1 MAGPGRGRRSQ
12 AYPGPAP
19 PHRLRA
25 QRWVW
30 NPAHCRRTSSLP
42 GFLREMR
49 CERDERCALGVRQ
62 QQCLGSLFTE
72 TSCQTLH
79 LSDGRETWLWGP
91 KAAVL
96 RSSRRETL
104 PQPLGSDLGTCS
116 WSKGG
121 PRPPP
126 PPPRALGR
134 HSPMA
139 LATSLTRSVISS
151 SPAPASARAPATC
164 THTEIGPQRERS
176 HCTTRGQKTGWS

>member
-1 MAGPGRGRRSQ
+1 MARPGRGRRSQ

-49 CERDERCALGVRQ
+49 YERDDRCALGVRQ

-104 PQPLGSDLGTCS
+104 PQPLGCGLGGLLCCCREPAP
-116 WSKGG
+116 G
-121 PRPPP
+121 PRGGLDL
-126 PPPRALGR
+126 PRLLPEPWAGTHPWPWR
-134 HSPMA
+134 PRSPD
-139 LATSLTRSVISS
+139 L
-151 SPAPASARAPATC
+151 
-164 THTEIGPQRERS
+164 
-176 HCTTRGQKTGWS
+176 